1 MPRTPAKRIK
11 PTAPDRDNPAW
22 GAKEFAAAKPAAD
35 VLPSAVAKSLGVRRR
50 GPQATPTK
58 EAVSI
63 RLDRDVLDTLRA
75 TGPGWQGRVNDA
87 LRQALALGNRRL
99 VEPRK
104 VS

>member
-11 PTAPDRDNPAW
+11 PSAPDRDNPVW
-22 GAKEFAAAKPAAD
+22 GVKEFGRAKPAAD
-35 VLPSAVAKSLGVRRR
+35 VLPTAVASALGARRR

-75 TGPGWQGRVNDA
+75 SGPGWQGRVNDA

-99 VEPRK
+99 AEPRK